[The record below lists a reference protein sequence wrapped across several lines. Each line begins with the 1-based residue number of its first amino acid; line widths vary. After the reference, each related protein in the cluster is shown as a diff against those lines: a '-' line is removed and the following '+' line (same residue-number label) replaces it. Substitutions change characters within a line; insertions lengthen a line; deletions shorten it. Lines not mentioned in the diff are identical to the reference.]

1 MDTTDRSPAPVP
13 AAWRTAARHVR
24 RSGLRGLIGRIGRRL
39 PLMAMA
45 GLTMMG
51 LAVALAAGLAT
62 TARAQAQAPAQTQ
75 AQAQPLG
82 RASAPPESGAAATAL
97 PALRVQPLTARV
109 YFVEGELGPVSRA
122 NRGFNSNAGFV
133 VTGDGVVVFDVL
145 GTPALGQA
153 LLQAIRQVTALPI
166 RHVVISH
173 YHADHFYGLQAFV
186 DSGAQIWA
194 GASVRE
200 YLASDAPAARLAERR
215 ESLAPWVDQ
224 HSRVVPPTRLIDAET
239 TFDSGGLRFR
249 LLPVG
254 PAHTPED
261 LMMMVEAEG
270 VLFAG
275 DLVFAGRVP
284 FVGDADSRAWLA
296 AIERLDTL
304 APRMMIT
311 GHGPVSRNAR
321 ADLLLTRDYLR
332 FVRQS
337 MASAV
342 QEMMSFDEAYAR
354 TDWSRFSGL
363 PAFEAANRRN
373 AYNTFLLM
381 EQEALRAR

>member
-1 MDTTDRSPAPVP
+1 MNPQTPAPLPKP
-13 AAWRTAARHVR
+13 ARSAVARRGPQIPVATK
-24 RSGLRGLIGRIGRRL
+24 GLTTVIL
-39 PLMAMA
+39 AMA
-45 GLTMMG
+45 L
-51 LAVALAAGLAT
+51 LASPGVVGSAS
-62 TARAQAQAPAQTQ
+62 AQAQTAA
-75 AQAQPLG
+75 G
-82 RASAPPESGAAATAL
+82 SGAAVTAV

-145 GTPALGQA
+145 GTPALGEA
-153 LLQAIRQVTALPI
+153 LRQAIRTVTALPI

-173 YHADHFYGLQAFV
+173 YHADHFYGLQAFA

-194 GASVRE
+194 SAAVRE
-200 YLASDAPAARLAERR
+200 YLASEAPAARLAERR

-224 HSRVVPPTRLIDAET
+224 RSRVVPPTRLIDAET
-239 TFDSGGLRFR
+239 ALESGGLRFR
-249 LLPVG
+249 LMPVG

-261 LMMMVEAEG
+261 LMMMVEEEG

-284 FVGDADSRAWLA
+284 FVGEADSRAWLA
-296 AIERLDTL
+296 AIERLDSL
-304 APRMMIT
+304 APRMMVT
-311 GHGPVSRNAR
+311 GHGPVSRDAR
-321 ADLLLTRDYLR
+321 ADLSLTRDYLR
-332 FVRQS
+332 FVRQA
-337 MASAV
+337 MAGAV
-342 QEMMSFDEAYAR
+342 REMMSFDEAYAR
-354 TDWSRFSGL
+354 TDWSRFAGL

>member
-1 MDTTDRSPAPVP
+1 MKVIDWVWAGVAHGAQTVIAP
-13 AAWRTAARHVR
+13 
-24 RSGLRGLIGRIGRRL
+24 IGRRWDKI
-39 PLMAMA
+39 AMA
-45 GLTMMG
+45 RLTLVHLSAAAIASAV
-51 LAVALAAGLAT
+51 LAPP
-62 TARAQAQAPAQTQ
+62 AQAQV
-75 AQAQPLG
+75 L
-82 RASAPPESGAAATAL
+82 APPPTPAPSGTGATTV
-97 PALRVQPLTARV
+97 PALRVQSLTPRV
-109 YFVEGELGPVSRA
+109 YFVEGELGPISQA

-153 LLQAIRQVTALPI
+153 LFQAIRKVTPLPI

-173 YHADHFYGLQAFV
+173 YHADHFYGLQAFA

-194 GASVRE
+194 GAAVRE

-239 TFDSGGLRFR
+239 AFESGGLRFR

-261 LMMMVEAEG
+261 LMMMVESEG

-296 AIERLDTL
+296 AIERLDAL
-304 APRMMIT
+304 APRMMVT
-311 GHGPVSRNAR
+311 GHGPMSRDAR
-321 ADLLLTRDYLR
+321 ADLSMTRDYLR
-332 FVRQS
+332 YVRQS
-337 MASAV
+337 MAAAV

>member
-1 MDTTDRSPAPVP
+1 M
-13 AAWRTAARHVR
+13 RT
-24 RSGLRGLIGRIGRRL
+24 GGQ
-39 PLMAMA
+39 PPTAMA
-45 GLTMMG
+45 TIGLTTAI
-51 LAVALAAGLAT
+51 LAMALLAGASLVGK
-62 TARAQAQAPAQTQ
+62 ARAQAQPAPVAGAPA
-75 AQAQPLG
+75 
-82 RASAPPESGAAATAL
+82 SAV
-97 PALRVQPLTARV
+97 PALRVQPLSSRV

-145 GTPALGQA
+145 GTPALGEA
-153 LLQAIRQVTALPI
+153 LRQAIRTVTALPI

-173 YHADHFYGLQAFV
+173 YHADHFYGLQAFA

-194 GASVRE
+194 SAAVRG

-215 ESLAPWVDQ
+215 ESLTPWVDQ
-224 HSRVVPPTRLIDAET
+224 RSRVVPPTRLIDAET
-239 TFDSGGLRFR
+239 AFESGGLRFR

-261 LMMMVEAEG
+261 LMMMVEQEG

-284 FVGDADSRAWLA
+284 FVGEADTRAWLA
-296 AIERLDTL
+296 AIERLDSL
-304 APRMMIT
+304 APRMMVT
-311 GHGPVSRNAR
+311 GHGPVSRDAR
-321 ADLLLTRDYLR
+321 ADLSLTRDYLR
-332 FVRQS
+332 FVRQA
-337 MASAV
+337 MAAAV

-354 TDWSRFSGL
+354 TDWSRFAGL